1 MKTVALIG
9 LIIVATASAGMA
21 AETSMTIQT
30 NTGIRVDPVT
40 GWIKGDAETQVRG
53 IRKHHEAPQA
63 INTSPGGPSSDN
75 TGAATTP
82 VTVTTPTDPNGVTI
96 PVSVTAPTDP
106 TVVATPVTAI
116 TATDPS
122 TATTPV
128 SAAAPTDQNTIIAPV
143 GAAPPA
149 NAATNCPLA
158 QVSGRLSN

>member
-1 MKTVALIG
+1 MKTIALIG

-30 NTGIRVDPVT
+30 NTGIRMDPET

-63 INTSPGGPSSDN
+63 VNTSPGGPSSAN
-75 TGAATTP
+75 TGVATTP
-82 VTVTTPTDPNGVTI
+82 VT
-96 PVSVTAPTDP
+96 
-106 TVVATPVTAI
+106 AT

-128 SAAAPTDQNTIIAPV
+128 PVAAPTDQSTVTTPV
-143 GAAPPA
+143 AAAPPA

>member
-1 MKTVALIG
+1 MKTIALIG

-30 NTGIRVDPVT
+30 NTGIRIDPGT

-53 IRKHHEAPQA
+53 MRRPHEAPQA
-63 INTSPGGPSSDN
+63 VNTSPGGPSSAN

-82 VTVTTPTDPNGVTI
+82 VTVTTPTDPNAV
-96 PVSVTAPTDP
+96 
-106 TVVATPVTAI
+106 
-116 TATDPS
+116 
-122 TATTPV
+122 TTPV
-128 SAAAPTDQNTIIAPV
+128 SVSAPTDQNTVVTPV

-158 QVSGRLSN
+158 QVSGRLGN